1 MPIGKDKEVKLR
13 KLELENLVFMMS
25 VYVKLFK
32 QKVKTNYTR
41 VWTETGTKNL
51 TQQLFQGRKER
62 HPPCQVRIDD
72 ELLT

>member
-1 MPIGKDKEVKLR
+1 
-13 KLELENLVFMMS
+13 MMS